1 MRFGGSP
8 QRRSTKSMTPLQ
20 ITLVGAIV
28 GAALGAIL
36 GAAWTWLLGQG
47 DREKA
52 TKLAAAQC
60 RIAELEEEMSRRD
73 AVDRFSPLA
82 AVLDEP
88 PRQQSLRLSSDI
100 PFAVSRLDYLSGD
113 GVKAATQ
120 EVEKSGIEV
129 VIPLEVNNIV
139 TVHRLSNRSSF
150 ALGLRVHLAI
160 DGKTKSEVVPTNVT
174 MVFVNEAGGSTG
186 YWKVIG

>member
-1 MRFGGSP
+1 
-8 QRRSTKSMTPLQ
+8 MTPLQ

-36 GAAWTWLLGQG
+36 GGAWTWLLGRG

-82 AVLDEP
+82 AILDEP

-113 GVKAATQ
+113 GVTAAIQ
-120 EVEKSGIEV
+120 EVEKSGREV
-129 VIPLEVNNIV
+129 VIPLEVNKIV
-139 TVHRLSNRSSF
+139 TVYRLSTLQPF
-150 ALGLRVHLAI
+150 ALVLRVHLTL
-160 DGKTKSEVVPTNVT
+160 DGKAKSEVVPTWVT
-174 MVFVNEAGGSTG
+174 QVFVNEGGGSTG